1 MIPVLYKADATEF
14 ETFGIGA
21 LSECTY
27 CEVTEERNGT
37 FECTLKYPVTG
48 RLFAELKNERLIKA
62 KPNDTSKEQLFRI
75 YRITTPINGIVTIYA
90 QHISYDLSNIAEL
103 MWSSAKISPSLAMSR
118 LFTKTAT
125 THNFKCITDF
135 SSGKPFSV
143 SKPKSVRACLGGS
156 EGSMLDRWGGEYEW
170 DNFNV
175 ILHSNR
181 GKDNGVVIE
190 YGKNLTDME
199 QDNDFTDVYTDV
211 LPYAVFSDDST
222 EKVITLSEIT
232 LPIIDTPTR
241 QKTLI
246 KDFTEFFEDK
256 ASINENSLRN
266 KAKNFIKAN
275 PLGVETPTL
284 TVEFEPLWKQ
294 PEYSAILERVSL
306 CDTVTIRHSALGI
319 TAKSKVIKTVY
330 DALAEKY
337 VSITLG
343 TAKSNFVN
351 TVGDIKTELSEVK
364 NKTEHFPLLIN
375 TAVKNATSL
384 ITGQNGGY
392 VVINTNSVS
401 GQPYELLILDAPTI
415 ESAVNVWRWNVGG
428 LGFSKNGYNG
438 PYETAITSD
447 GQIVADFIT
456 SGTLTANIIKAGV
469 ISSFDN
475 SSWWDLESGEVHLKA
490 YASTETVK
498 EINEKIDATDKRV
511 DETNDKIDDVNE
523 QLDGVRETISTVT
536 EKTAELQIN
545 ADKISSTVS
554 SLTTTVE
561 TIDSTL
567 ETEQK
572 RVTDAENKI
581 SVLEQTSDK
590 LSSTVSSLTTT
601 VETIDSTLE
610 TEQER
615 VTDAENKISVLEQ
628 TADNL
633 SIKIEEQ
640 YVGGMNYIQNSAGLN
655 GMSDDWEYSGSVST
669 GTSTDISS
677 NTSSNS
683 CFILGRSSTLSQT
696 VNEIVPDRSYTV
708 SIRAR
713 KPYSSYTAYFYIQ
726 YNGVKKEYL
735 FDTTDSFDWTDFSVV
750 LPDVSDSSITICA
763 YSRDAPLYISDIMLT
778 DGSIARKWTPA
789 PNEIYTNEVKIDR
802 KGIEVSNSKS
812 KQKTVI
818 TNTEFSGYYNNE
830 KIFTLNKDET
840 QTKKTT
846 VDGELTIGK
855 TKFIP
860 MADISQGLNIVI
872 LD

>member
-1 MIPVLYKADATEF
+1 MIPILYKADAVDF
-14 ETFGIGA
+14 STFGIGA

-27 CEVTEERNGT
+27 CEVTEERNGA

-62 KPNDTSKEQLFRI
+62 KPNDTSKKQLFRI

-90 QHISYDLSNIAEL
+90 QHIPYDLSNIAEL
-103 MWSSAKISPSLAMSR
+103 MWSSAMISPSLAMSR
-118 LFTKTAT
+118 LFTKTAS
-125 THNFKCITDF
+125 THNFKCSTDF
-135 SSGKPFSV
+135 SSAKPFSV

-156 EGSMLDRWGGEYEW
+156 EGSMLDLWGGEYEW

-175 ILHSNR
+175 ILHSKR

-199 QDNDFTDVYTDV
+199 QDNDFTDVYTDL
-211 LPYAVFSDDST
+211 LPYAVFSNDST
-222 EKVITLSEIT
+222 EKVIILSEIT
-232 LPIIDTPTR
+232 LPIIDKPTR

-256 ASINENSLRN
+256 SSINENSLRN
-266 KAKNFIKAN
+266 KAKEFIKEN

-284 TVEFEPLWKQ
+284 TVAFEPLWKQ
-294 PEYSAILERVSL
+294 PEYSAILERVPL

-330 DALAEKY
+330 DSLAEKY

-351 TVGDIKTELSEVK
+351 TVGDIKAALSEVK

-392 VVINTNSVS
+392 VVINTNIVS

-456 SGTLTANIIKAGV
+456 SGSLTANIIKAGV

-475 SSWWDLESGEVHLKA
+475 SPWWDLESGEVHLKA

-511 DETNDKIDDVNE
+511 DETNDKIDAVNN
-523 QLDGVRETISTVT
+523 QLHGVCGTISTVI
-536 EKTAELQIN
+536 EKNAELQIN
-545 ADKISSTVS
+545 A
-554 SLTTTVE
+554 
-561 TIDSTL
+561 
-567 ETEQK
+567 
-572 RVTDAENKI
+572 
-581 SVLEQTSDK
+581 DK

-633 SIKIEEQ
+633 SVKIEEQ

-655 GMSDDWEYSGSVST
+655 GMSDDWEYSGKVST
-669 GTSTDISS
+669 GTSTNISS

-683 CFILGRSSTLSQT
+683 CFILGSSSTLSQT
-696 VNEIVPDRSYTV
+696 VNGIVSDRSYTV

-735 FDTTDSFDWTDFSVV
+735 FNTTDSFDWTDFSVV

-763 YSRDAPLYISDIMLT
+763 YSRYAPLYISDIMLT

-789 PNEIYTNEVKIDR
+789 PNETYTNEVKIDR

>member
-1 MIPVLYKADATEF
+1 MIPILYKADAVDF
-14 ETFGIGA
+14 STFGIGA
-21 LSECTY
+21 LSECTL
-27 CEVTEERNGT
+27 CEVTEERNGA

-48 RLFAELKNERLIKA
+48 RLFSELKNERLIKA

-103 MWSSAKISPSLAMSR
+103 VWSSAMISPSLAMSR

-125 THNFKCITDF
+125 THNFKCSTDF
-135 SSGKPFSV
+135 STAKPFSV
-143 SKPKSVRACLGGS
+143 SKPKSLRACLGGS
-156 EGSMLDRWGGEYEW
+156 EDSMLDLWGGEYEW

-175 ILHSNR
+175 ILHSKR

-199 QDNDFTDVYTDV
+199 QDNDFTDVYTDI
-211 LPYAVFSDDST
+211 LPYAVFSDENT

-232 LPIIDTPTR
+232 LPIIDNPAR
-241 QKTLI
+241 PKTLI
-246 KDFTEFFEDK
+246 KDFTEFFDDK

-284 TVEFEPLWKQ
+284 TVAFEPLWKQ

-330 DALAEKY
+330 DSLAEKY

-364 NKTEHFPLLIN
+364 TKTEHFPLLIN

-384 ITGQNGGY
+384 ITGQTGGY

-456 SGTLTANIIKAGV
+456 SGSLTANIIKAGV

-498 EINEKIDATDKRV
+498 EINEKIYATDKRV
-511 DETNDKIDDVNE
+511 DETNDKIDAVNN
-523 QLDGVRETISTVT
+523 QLDGVRVTISTVI

-545 ADKISSTVS
+545 ADKI
-554 SLTTTVE
+554 
-561 TIDSTL
+561 
-567 ETEQK
+567 
-572 RVTDAENKI
+572 N
-581 SVLEQTSDK
+581 
-590 LSSTVSSLTTT
+590 STVSSLTTT

-615 VTDAENKISVLEQ
+615 ITDAENKISVLEQ

-633 SIKIEEQ
+633 SVKIEEQ

-655 GMSDDWEYSGSVST
+655 GMSDDWIYSGKVST

-683 CFILGRSSTLSQT
+683 CFIMGSSSTLSQT

-735 FDTTDSFDWTDFSVV
+735 FNTTDSFDWTDFSVV

-802 KGIEVSNSKS
+802 RGIEVSNSKS

-860 MADISQGLNIVI
+860 MADTSQGLNIVI

>member
-1 MIPVLYKADATEF
+1 MIPILYKADAVDF
-14 ETFGIGA
+14 STFGIGA
-21 LSECTY
+21 LSECTL
-27 CEVTEERNGT
+27 CEVTEERNGA
-37 FECTLKYPVTG
+37 FECTLKYPVIG
-48 RLFAELKNERLIKA
+48 ILFAELKNERLIKA

-103 MWSSAKISPSLAMSR
+103 MWSSAMISPSLAMSR
-118 LFTKTAT
+118 IFTKTAT
-125 THNFKCITDF
+125 THNFKCSTDF
-135 SSGKPFSV
+135 SSAKPFSV

-156 EGSMLDRWGGEYEW
+156 EGSMLDLWGGEYEW

-175 ILHSNR
+175 ILHSKR

-190 YGKNLTDME
+190 YGKNLTEME
-199 QDNDFTDVYTDV
+199 QDNDFTDVYTDL
-211 LPYAVFSDDST
+211 LPYAVFSDESK
-222 EKVITLSEIT
+222 EKVVTLSEIT
-232 LPIIDTPTR
+232 LPIIDNPTR

-246 KDFTEFFEDK
+246 KDFTEFFDDK
-256 ASINENSLRN
+256 ASINENSLRT
-266 KAKNFIKAN
+266 KAQSYIKEN

-284 TVEFEPLWKQ
+284 TVAFEPLWKQ

-330 DALAEKY
+330 DSLAEKY

-343 TAKSNFVN
+343 SAKSNFVN
-351 TVGDIKTELSEVK
+351 TVGDVKKEISNVK
-364 NKTEHFPLLIN
+364 NEVGHFPLLIN

-456 SGTLTANIIKAGV
+456 SGSLTANIIKAGV

-490 YASTETVK
+490 YA
-498 EINEKIDATDKRV
+498 
-511 DETNDKIDDVNE
+511 TNDSVN
-523 QLDGVRETISTVT
+523 QLKGTVSAVT
-536 EKTAELQIN
+536 KKTAELQVN
-545 ADKISSTVS
+545 TERISSTVS

-561 TIDSTL
+561 TLDNTL
-567 ETEQK
+567 KTEQE
-572 RVTDAENKI
+572 RVATVQNKI

-590 LSSTVSSLTTT
+590 ISSTVSSLTET

-610 TEQER
+610 SEQER
-615 VTDAENKISVLEQ
+615 VTNAENKISVLEQ

-633 SIKIEEQ
+633 SVKIEEQ

-655 GMSDDWEYSGSVST
+655 GMSDDWEYSGKVST

-683 CFILGRSSTLSQT
+683 CFILGSSSTLSQT
-696 VNEIVPDRSYTV
+696 VNGIVPDRSYTV

-713 KPYSSYTAYFYIQ
+713 KPYSAYTAYFYIQ
-726 YNGVKKEYL
+726 YNGIKKEYL
-735 FDTTDSFDWTDFSVV
+735 FNTTDSFDWTDFSVV

-860 MADISQGLNIVI
+860 MADTSQGLNIVI

>member
-1 MIPVLYKADATEF
+1 MIPILYKADAVNF
-14 ETFGIGA
+14 STFGIGA
-21 LSECTY
+21 LSECTL
-27 CEVTEERNGT
+27 CEVTEERNGA

-48 RLFAELKNERLIKA
+48 RLFTELKNERLIKA

-103 MWSSAKISPSLAMSR
+103 MWSSAMISPSLAMSR
-118 LFTKTAT
+118 LFTKAAS
-125 THNFKCITDF
+125 THNFKCSTDF
-135 SSGKPFSV
+135 SSAKPFLV

-175 ILHSNR
+175 ILHSKR

-199 QDNDFTDVYTDV
+199 HDNDFTDVYTDL
-211 LPYAVFSDDST
+211 LPYAVFSDENT

-232 LPIIDTPTR
+232 LPIIDNPTR

-246 KDFTEFFEDK
+246 KDFTEFFEDR
-256 ASINENSLRN
+256 ASINESSLRT
-266 KAKNFIKAN
+266 KAQSYIKEN

-284 TVEFEPLWKQ
+284 TVAFEPLWKQ
-294 PEYSAILERVSL
+294 SEYSAILERVSL

-330 DALAEKY
+330 DSLAEKY

-343 TAKSNFVN
+343 TAKLNFVN

-401 GQPYELLILDAPTI
+401 GQPYELLILDAPNI
-415 ESAVNVWRWNVGG
+415 SDAVNVWRWNVGG

-447 GQIVADFIT
+447 EQIAADFIT

-490 YASTETVK
+490 YAT
-498 EINEKIDATDKRV
+498 TDSLNKLEESV
-511 DETNDKIDDVNE
+511 SDV
-523 QLDGVRETISTVT
+523 TK
-536 EKTAELQIN
+536 KTAELQVN
-545 ADKISSTVS
+545 A
-554 SLTTTVE
+554 
-561 TIDSTL
+561 
-567 ETEQK
+567 
-572 RVTDAENKI
+572 
-581 SVLEQTSDK
+581 DK

-633 SIKIEEQ
+633 SVKIEEQ

-655 GMSDDWEYSGSVST
+655 GMSDDWEYTGKVST

-683 CFILGRSSTLSQT
+683 CFILSSSSTLSQT

-735 FDTTDSFDWTDFSVV
+735 FNTTNSFDWTDFSVV

-763 YSRDAPLYISDIMLT
+763 YSRYAPLYISDIMLT

-802 KGIEVSNSKS
+802 KGIEVLNSKS

>member
-21 LSECTY
+21 LSECTL
-27 CEVTEERNGT
+27 CEVTEERNGA

-125 THNFKCITDF
+125 THNFKCSTDF

-156 EGSMLDRWGGEYEW
+156 EGSILDLWGGEYEW

-175 ILHSNR
+175 ILHSKR

-199 QDNDFTDVYTDV
+199 QDNDFTDVYTDL
-211 LPYAVFSDDST
+211 LPYAVFSDENT
-222 EKVITLSEIT
+222 EKVITLSEVT
-232 LPIIDTPTR
+232 LPIVDNPLR
-241 QKTLI
+241 NKTLI
-246 KDFTEFFEDK
+246 KDLTEFFDDK
-256 ASINENSLRN
+256 ASINENSLRT
-266 KAKNFIKAN
+266 KAQSYIKAN

-284 TVEFEPLWKQ
+284 TVAFEPLWKQ

-330 DALAEKY
+330 DSLAEKY

-364 NKTEHFPLLIN
+364 NKTENFPLLIN

-490 YASTETVK
+490 YA
-498 EINEKIDATDKRV
+498 
-511 DETNDKIDDVNE
+511 TNDSVN
-523 QLDGVRETISTVT
+523 QLKGTVSAVT
-536 EKTAELQIN
+536 KKTAELQVN
-545 ADKISSTVS
+545 TERISSTVS

-561 TIDSTL
+561 TIDNTL
-567 ETEQK
+567 KTEQE
-572 RVTDAENKI
+572 RVATVQNKI
-581 SVLEQTSDK
+581 SILEQTSDK
-590 LSSTVSSLTTT
+590 LSSTVSSLTET

-610 TEQER
+610 TEQDR

-633 SIKIEEQ
+633 SVKIEEQ

-683 CFILGRSSTLSQT
+683 CFILGSSSTLSQT
-696 VNEIVPDRSYTV
+696 VNELVPDRSYTV

-763 YSRDAPLYISDIMLT
+763 YSRYAPLYISDIMLT

-860 MADISQGLNIVI
+860 MADTSQGLNIII

>member
-1 MIPVLYKADATEF
+1 MIPILYKADTTEF
-14 ETFGIGA
+14 ETYGIGA
-21 LSECTY
+21 LSECTL
-27 CEVTEERNGT
+27 CEVTEERNGA
-37 FECTLKYPVTG
+37 FECTLKYHITG

-103 MWSSAKISPSLAMSR
+103 MWSSAMISPSLAMSR
-118 LFTKTAT
+118 LFTKTAS
-125 THNFKCITDF
+125 THNFKCSTDF
-135 SSGKPFSV
+135 SSAKPFSV

-156 EGSMLDRWGGEYEW
+156 EGSMLDFWDGEYEW

-175 ILHSNR
+175 ILHTKR

-199 QDNDFTDVYTDV
+199 QDNDFTDVYTDL
-211 LPYAVFSDDST
+211 LPYAVFSDENT

-232 LPIIDTPTR
+232 LPIIDNPTR
-241 QKTLI
+241 QKMLI
-246 KDFTEFFEDK
+246 KDFTEFFEDR
-256 ASINENSLRN
+256 ASINESSLRT
-266 KAKNFIKAN
+266 KAQSYIKEN

-284 TVEFEPLWKQ
+284 TVAFEPLWKQ

-401 GQPYELLILDAPTI
+401 GQPYELLILDEPTI

-490 YASTETVK
+490 YAT
-498 EINEKIDATDKRV
+498 TDSLNKLEERV
-511 DETNDKIDDVNE
+511 SDV
-523 QLDGVRETISTVT
+523 TK
-536 EKTAELQIN
+536 KTAELQVN
-545 ADKISSTVS
+545 A
-554 SLTTTVE
+554 
-561 TIDSTL
+561 
-567 ETEQK
+567 
-572 RVTDAENKI
+572 
-581 SVLEQTSDK
+581 DK
-590 LSSTVSSLTTT
+590 LSSTVSSLTET

-615 VTDAENKISVLEQ
+615 VTDAKNKISVLEQ

-633 SIKIEEQ
+633 SVKIEEQ
-640 YVGGMNYIQNSAGLN
+640 YVGSMNYIQNSAGLN
-655 GMSDDWEYSGSVST
+655 GMSDDWEYTGKVST
-669 GTSTDISS
+669 GTSTDLSS

-683 CFILGRSSTLSQT
+683 CFILGSSSTLSQT

-735 FDTTDSFDWTDFSVV
+735 FNTTDSFDWTDFSVV

>member
-1 MIPVLYKADATEF
+1 M
-14 ETFGIGA
+14 
-21 LSECTY
+21 
-27 CEVTEERNGT
+27 
-37 FECTLKYPVTG
+37 
-48 RLFAELKNERLIKA
+48 
-62 KPNDTSKEQLFRI
+62 
-75 YRITTPINGIVTIYA
+75 
-90 QHISYDLSNIAEL
+90 
-103 MWSSAKISPSLAMSR
+103 
-118 LFTKTAT
+118 
-125 THNFKCITDF
+125 
-135 SSGKPFSV
+135 
-143 SKPKSVRACLGGS
+143 
-156 EGSMLDRWGGEYEW
+156 
-170 DNFNV
+170 
-175 ILHSNR
+175 ILHTKR

-199 QDNDFTDVYTDV
+199 QDNDFTDVYTDI
-211 LPYAVFSDDST
+211 LPYAVFSDENT

-232 LPIIDTPTR
+232 LPIIDNPTR

-256 ASINENSLRN
+256 SSINENSLRN
-266 KAKNFIKAN
+266 KAKEFIKTN

-284 TVEFEPLWKQ
+284 TVAFEPLWKQ

-330 DALAEKY
+330 DSLAEKY

-343 TAKSNFVN
+343 TSKSNFVN

-401 GQPYELLILDAPTI
+401 GKPYELLILDAPTI

-490 YASTETVK
+490 YASTETVEK
-498 EINEKIDATDKRV
+498 INKKIDAADKRV

-523 QLDGVRETISTVT
+523 QLDGVRGTISTVI

-545 ADKISSTVS
+545 ADK
-554 SLTTTVE
+554 
-561 TIDSTL
+561 
-567 ETEQK
+567 
-572 RVTDAENKI
+572 
-581 SVLEQTSDK
+581 
-590 LSSTVSSLTTT
+590 LSSTVSSLTET

-633 SIKIEEQ
+633 SVKIEEQ

-683 CFILGRSSTLSQT
+683 CFILGSSSTLSQT

-708 SIRAR
+708 SIRAK
-713 KPYSSYTAYFYIQ
+713 KPYSA
-726 YNGVKKEYL
+726 
-735 FDTTDSFDWTDFSVV
+735 
-750 LPDVSDSSITICA
+750 
-763 YSRDAPLYISDIMLT
+763 
-778 DGSIARKWTPA
+778 
-789 PNEIYTNEVKIDR
+789 
-802 KGIEVSNSKS
+802 
-812 KQKTVI
+812 
-818 TNTEFSGYYNNE
+818 
-830 KIFTLNKDET
+830 
-840 QTKKTT
+840 
-846 VDGELTIGK
+846 
-855 TKFIP
+855 
-860 MADISQGLNIVI
+860 
-872 LD
+872 

>member
-1 MIPVLYKADATEF
+1 MIPVLYKADAVDF
-14 ETFGIGA
+14 STFGIGA
-21 LSECTY
+21 LSECTL
-27 CEVTEERNGT
+27 CEVTEERNGA

-48 RLFAELKNERLIKA
+48 QMFAELKNERLIKA

-118 LFTKTAT
+118 LFTKTAS
-125 THNFKCITDF
+125 THNFKCSTDF

-175 ILHSNR
+175 ILHRNR

-199 QDNDFTDVYTDV
+199 QDNDFTDVYTDL
-211 LPYAVFSDDST
+211 LPYAVFSDENT
-222 EKVITLSEIT
+222 EKVIALSEIT
-232 LPIIDTPTR
+232 LPIIDRPTR

-246 KDFTEFFEDK
+246 KDFTELFEDK
-256 ASINENSLRN
+256 SSINENSLRN
-266 KAKNFIKAN
+266 KAKEFIKEN

-284 TVEFEPLWKQ
+284 TVAFEPLWKQ

-330 DALAEKY
+330 DSLAEKY

-351 TVGDIKTELSEVK
+351 TVGDIKAELSEVK

-511 DETNDKIDDVNE
+511 DETNDKIDDVND
-523 QLDGVRETISTVT
+523 QLDGVRESISTVT
-536 EKTAELQIN
+536 EKTAELQVN
-545 ADKISSTVS
+545 ADKISSKVS
-554 SLTTTVE
+554 SLT
-561 TIDSTL
+561 
-567 ETEQK
+567 K
-572 RVTDAENKI
+572 
-581 SVLEQTSDK
+581 
-590 LSSTVSSLTTT
+590 T

-633 SIKIEEQ
+633 SVKIEEQ

-655 GMSDDWEYSGSVST
+655 GMSDDWEYSGSVNT

-683 CFILGRSSTLSQT
+683 CFILGSSSSLSQT
-696 VNEIVPDRSYTV
+696 VNKIVPDRSYTV

-763 YSRDAPLYISDIMLT
+763 YSRYAPLYISDIMLT

-860 MADISQGLNIVI
+860 MADTSQGLNIVI

>member
-21 LSECTY
+21 LSECTL
-27 CEVTEERNGT
+27 CEVTEERNGA

-48 RLFAELKNERLIKA
+48 RLFSELKNERLIKA

-103 MWSSAKISPSLAMSR
+103 MWSSAMISPSLAMSR
-118 LFTKTAT
+118 LFTKTAS
-125 THNFKCITDF
+125 THNFKCSTDF

-175 ILHSNR
+175 VLHSNR

-232 LPIIDTPTR
+232 LPIIDRPTR

-246 KDFTEFFEDK
+246 KDFTELFEDK
-256 ASINENSLRN
+256 SSINENSLRN
-266 KAKNFIKAN
+266 KAKEFIKEN

-284 TVEFEPLWKQ
+284 TVAFEPLWKQ

-330 DALAEKY
+330 DSLAEKY

-415 ESAVNVWRWNVGG
+415 EGAVNVWRWNVGG

-490 YASTETVK
+490 YA
-498 EINEKIDATDKRV
+498 
-511 DETNDKIDDVNE
+511 TNDSVN
-523 QLDGVRETISTVT
+523 QLKGTVSAVT
-536 EKTAELQIN
+536 KKTAELQVN
-545 ADKISSTVS
+545 TERISSTVS

-561 TIDSTL
+561 TIDNTL
-567 ETEQK
+567 KTEQE
-572 RVTDAENKI
+572 RVATVQNKI

-590 LSSTVSSLTTT
+590 LSSTVSSLTET

-633 SIKIEEQ
+633 SVKIEEQ

-655 GMSDDWEYSGSVST
+655 GMSDDWIYSGKVST

-683 CFILGRSSTLSQT
+683 CFILGSSSTLSQT

>member
-1 MIPVLYKADATEF
+1 MIPILYKADTTEF
-14 ETFGIGA
+14 ETYGIGA
-21 LSECTY
+21 LSECTL
-27 CEVTEERNGT
+27 CEVTEERNGA
-37 FECTLKYPVTG
+37 FECTLKYLVTG

-62 KPNDTSKEQLFRI
+62 KPNDTSEKQLFRI

-103 MWSSAKISPSLAMSR
+103 MWSSAMISPSLAMSR
-118 LFTKTAT
+118 LFTKTAS
-125 THNFKCITDF
+125 THNFKCSTDF
-135 SSGKPFSV
+135 SSAKPFSV

-156 EGSMLDRWGGEYEW
+156 EGSMLDLWGGEYEW

-175 ILHSNR
+175 ILHSKR
-181 GKDNGVVIE
+181 GNDNGVVIE

-199 QDNDFTDVYTDV
+199 HDNDFTNVYTDL
-211 LPYAVFSDDST
+211 LPYAVFSDENT

-232 LPIIDTPTR
+232 LPIIDRPTR

-256 ASINENSLRN
+256 SSINENSLRN
-266 KAKNFIKAN
+266 KAKEFIKEN

-284 TVEFEPLWKQ
+284 TVAFEPLWKQ

-330 DALAEKY
+330 DSLAEKY

-351 TVGDIKTELSEVK
+351 TVGDIKAALSEVK

-490 YASTETVK
+490 YAT
-498 EINEKIDATDKRV
+498 TDSLSKLEESV
-511 DETNDKIDDVNE
+511 SDV
-523 QLDGVRETISTVT
+523 TK
-536 EKTAELQIN
+536 KTAELQVN
-545 ADKISSTVS
+545 A
-554 SLTTTVE
+554 
-561 TIDSTL
+561 
-567 ETEQK
+567 
-572 RVTDAENKI
+572 
-581 SVLEQTSDK
+581 DK
-590 LSSTVSSLTTT
+590 LSSTVSSLTET

-633 SIKIEEQ
+633 SVKIEEQ

-655 GMSDDWEYSGSVST
+655 GMSDDWEYSGSVNT

-683 CFILGRSSTLSQT
+683 CFILSSSSTLSQT

-708 SIRAR
+708 SIRAK

-735 FDTTDSFDWTDFSVV
+735 FNTTDSFDWTDFSVV

-763 YSRDAPLYISDIMLT
+763 YSREAPLYISDIMLT

-846 VDGELTIGK
+846 VNGELTIGK

>member
-1 MIPVLYKADATEF
+1 MIPILYKADAVDF
-14 ETFGIGA
+14 STFGIGA
-21 LSECTY
+21 LSECTL
-27 CEVTEERNGT
+27 CEVTEERNGA

-48 RLFAELKNERLIKA
+48 ILFAELKNERLIKA

-103 MWSSAKISPSLAMSR
+103 MWSSAMISPSLAMSR
-118 LFTKTAT
+118 LFTKTASA
-125 THNFKCITDF
+125 HNFKCSTDF
-135 SSGKPFSV
+135 SSAKPFSV

-156 EGSMLDRWGGEYEW
+156 EGSMLDLWGGEYEW

-175 ILHSNR
+175 ILHSKR

-199 QDNDFTDVYTDV
+199 QDNDFTDVYTDI
-211 LPYAVFSDDST
+211 LPYAVFSDEST
-222 EKVITLSEIT
+222 EKVVTLSEIT
-232 LPIIDTPTR
+232 LPIIDNPTR

-256 ASINENSLRN
+256 ASINENSLRT
-266 KAKNFIKAN
+266 KAQSYIKEN
-275 PLGVETPTL
+275 PLGVGNPTL
-284 TVEFEPLWKQ
+284 TVAFEPLWKQ

-330 DALAEKY
+330 DSLAEKY

-351 TVGDIKTELSEVK
+351 TVGDIKTELSEIK

-428 LGFSKNGYNG
+428 LGFSSNGYNG

-490 YASTETVK
+490 YAT
-498 EINEKIDATDKRV
+498 TDSLNKLEESV
-511 DETNDKIDDVNE
+511 SDV
-523 QLDGVRETISTVT
+523 TK
-536 EKTAELQIN
+536 KTAELQVN
-545 ADKISSTVS
+545 A
-554 SLTTTVE
+554 E
-561 TIDSTL
+561 
-567 ETEQK
+567 
-572 RVTDAENKI
+572 
-581 SVLEQTSDK
+581 K

-601 VETIDSTLE
+601 VETIDNTLESEQERVATVQNKISVLEQTSDKISSTVSSLTETVETIDSTLE
-610 TEQER
+610 SEQER
-615 VTDAENKISVLEQ
+615 VTNAENKITVLEQ

-633 SIKIEEQ
+633 SVKIEEQ

-683 CFILGRSSTLSQT
+683 CFILGTSSTLSQT

-763 YSRDAPLYISDIMLT
+763 YSRYAPLYISDIMLT

-860 MADISQGLNIVI
+860 MADTSQGLNIVI

>member
-1 MIPVLYKADATEF
+1 MIPILYKADAVDF
-14 ETFGIGA
+14 STFGIGA
-21 LSECTY
+21 LSECTL
-27 CEVTEERNGT
+27 CEVTEERNGA

-48 RLFAELKNERLIKA
+48 ILFAELKNERLIKA

-125 THNFKCITDF
+125 THNFKCSTDF

-143 SKPKSVRACLGGS
+143 SKPKSVRSCLGGS

-175 ILHSNR
+175 VLHSNR

-199 QDNDFTDVYTDV
+199 QDNDFTDVYTDL
-211 LPYAVFSDDST
+211 LPYAVFSDENT

-232 LPIIDTPTR
+232 LPIIDNTTR

-256 ASINENSLRN
+256 SSINENSLRT
-266 KAKNFIKAN
+266 KAQSYITSN

-284 TVEFEPLWKQ
+284 TVAFEPLWKQ

-330 DALAEKY
+330 DSLAEKY

-415 ESAVNVWRWNVGG
+415 EGAVNVWRWNVGG

-498 EINEKIDATDKRV
+498 EINEKIDVTDKRV

-523 QLDGVRETISTVT
+523 QLDGVRGTISTVI

-545 ADKISSTVS
+545 SDKISSTVS
-554 SLTTTVE
+554 SLNTTVE
-561 TIDSTL
+561 KIDSTL
-567 ETEQK
+567 E
-572 RVTDAENKI
+572 
-581 SVLEQTSDK
+581 S
-590 LSSTVSSLTTT
+590 
-601 VETIDSTLE
+601 
-610 TEQER
+610 EQER
-615 VTDAENKISVLEQ
+615 VTNAENKITVLEQ

-633 SIKIEEQ
+633 SVKIEEQ

-655 GMSDDWEYSGSVST
+655 GMSDDWEYSGKVST

-683 CFILGRSSTLSQT
+683 CFIMGSSSTLSQT
-696 VNEIVPDRSYTV
+696 VNGIVPDRSYTV

-735 FDTTDSFDWTDFSVV
+735 FNTTDSFDWTDFSVV

-802 KGIEVSNSKS
+802 RGIEVSNSKS

-860 MADISQGLNIVI
+860 MADTSQGLNIVI

>member
-1 MIPVLYKADATEF
+1 MIPILYKADAVDF
-14 ETFGIGA
+14 STFGIGA
-21 LSECTY
+21 LSECTL
-27 CEVTEERNGT
+27 CEVTEERNGA
-37 FECTLKYPVTG
+37 FECTLKYPVTSQM
-48 RLFAELKNERLIKA
+48 FAELKNERLIKA

-118 LFTKTAT
+118 LFTKTAS
-125 THNFKCITDF
+125 THNFKCSTDF

-199 QDNDFTDVYTDV
+199 QDNDFTDVYTDL
-211 LPYAVFSDDST
+211 LPYAVFSDENT

-232 LPIIDTPTR
+232 LPIIDNHTR

-256 ASINENSLRN
+256 SSINENSMRN
-266 KAKNFIKAN
+266 KAKEFIRAN

-284 TVEFEPLWKQ
+284 TVAFEPLWKQ

-428 LGFSKNGYNG
+428 LGFSSNGYNG

-511 DETNDKIDDVNE
+511 DETNDKIDEVNN
-523 QLDGVRETISTVT
+523 QLDGVRGTISTVI

-554 SLTTTVE
+554 SLT
-561 TIDSTL
+561 
-567 ETEQK
+567 K
-572 RVTDAENKI
+572 
-581 SVLEQTSDK
+581 
-590 LSSTVSSLTTT
+590 T

-633 SIKIEEQ
+633 SVKIEEQ

-655 GMSDDWEYSGSVST
+655 GMSDDWEYSGNVST
-669 GTSTDISS
+669 GTTTDISS

-683 CFILGRSSTLSQT
+683 CFILGSSSALSQT
-696 VNEIVPDRSYTV
+696 VNGIVPDRSYTV
-708 SIRAR
+708 SIRAK
-713 KPYSSYTAYFYIQ
+713 KPYSAYTAYFYIQ
-726 YNGVKKEYL
+726 YNGIKKEYL

>member
-1 MIPVLYKADATEF
+1 MIPVLYKADAVDF
-14 ETFGIGA
+14 STFGIGA
-21 LSECTY
+21 LSECTL
-27 CEVTEERNGT
+27 CEVTEERNGA

-48 RLFAELKNERLIKA
+48 ILFAELKNERLIKA

-118 LFTKTAT
+118 LFKKTAT
-125 THNFKCITDF
+125 THNFKCSTDF

-156 EGSMLDRWGGEYEW
+156 EVSMLDRWGGEYEW

-175 ILHSNR
+175 ILHSKR
-181 GKDNGVVIE
+181 GKDNGVIIE

-199 QDNDFTDVYTDV
+199 QDNDFTDVYTDL

-232 LPIIDTPTR
+232 LPIIDRPTR

-256 ASINENSLRN
+256 SSINENSLRN
-266 KAKNFIKAN
+266 KAKEFIKAN

-284 TVEFEPLWKQ
+284 TVAFEPLWKQ

-306 CDTVTIRHSALGI
+306 CDTVTIRHSALDI

-330 DALAEKY
+330 DSLAEKY

-401 GQPYELLILDAPTI
+401 GQPYELLILDEPTI

-498 EINEKIDATDKRV
+498 EINEKINITDKRV
-511 DETNDKIDDVNE
+511 DETNDKIDEVNN
-523 QLDGVRETISTVT
+523 QLDGVRGTISTVI

-545 ADKISSTVS
+545 SDKISSTVS
-554 SLTTTVE
+554 SLTE
-561 TIDSTL
+561 
-567 ETEQK
+567 
-572 RVTDAENKI
+572 
-581 SVLEQTSDK
+581 
-590 LSSTVSSLTTT
+590 T

-615 VTDAENKISVLEQ
+615 VTDSENKISVLEQ
-628 TADNL
+628 AADNL
-633 SIKIEEQ
+633 SVKIEEQ

-683 CFILGRSSTLSQT
+683 CFILGSSSTLSQT

-726 YNGVKKEYL
+726 YNGMKKEYL

-750 LPDVSDSSITICA
+750 LHDVSDSSITICA

-860 MADISQGLNIVI
+860 MADTSQGLNIVI

>member
-1 MIPVLYKADATEF
+1 MIPILYKADAVDFSTY
-14 ETFGIGA
+14 GIGA
-21 LSECTY
+21 LSECTL
-27 CEVTEERNGT
+27 CEVTEERNGA

-48 RLFAELKNERLIKA
+48 RMFSELKNERLIKA

-103 MWSSAKISPSLAMSR
+103 MWSSALISPSLAMSR
-118 LFTKTAT
+118 LFTKTASA
-125 THNFKCITDF
+125 HNFKCSTDF

-156 EGSMLDRWGGEYEW
+156 EGSILDLWGGEYEW

-175 ILHSNR
+175 ILHSKR

-190 YGKNLTDME
+190 YGKNLTEME
-199 QDNDFTDVYTDV
+199 QDNDFTDVYTDI
-211 LPYAVFSDDST
+211 LPYAVFSDEST
-222 EKVITLSEIT
+222 EKVVTLSEIT
-232 LPIIDTPTR
+232 LPIIDNPTR

-284 TVEFEPLWKQ
+284 TVAFEPLWKQ

-330 DALAEKY
+330 DSLAEKY

-364 NKTEHFPLLIN
+364 TKTEHFPLLIN

-456 SGTLTANIIKAGV
+456 SGSLTANIIKAGV

-490 YASTETVK
+490 YA
-498 EINEKIDATDKRV
+498 
-511 DETNDKIDDVNE
+511 TNDSVN
-523 QLDGVRETISTVT
+523 QLKGTVSAVT
-536 EKTAELQIN
+536 KKTAELQVN
-545 ADKISSTVS
+545 TERISSTVS

-561 TIDSTL
+561 TLDNTL
-567 ETEQK
+567 KTEQA
-572 RVTDAENKI
+572 RVATVQNKI

-590 LSSTVSSLTTT
+590 MKSTVSSLTTK

-610 TEQER
+610 SEQER
-615 VTDAENKISVLEQ
+615 VTNAENKITVLEQ

-633 SIKIEEQ
+633 SVKIEEQ

-655 GMSDDWEYSGSVST
+655 GMSDDWIYSGKVST

-683 CFILGRSSTLSQT
+683 CFILGSSSTLSQT
-696 VNEIVPDRSYTV
+696 VNGIVPDRSYTV

-713 KPYSSYTAYFYIQ
+713 KPYSAYTAYFYIQ
-726 YNGVKKEYL
+726 YNGIKKEYL
-735 FDTTDSFDWTDFSVV
+735 FNTTDSFDWTDFSVV

-860 MADISQGLNIVI
+860 MADTSQGLNIVI

>member
-1 MIPVLYKADATEF
+1 MIPILYKADATEF

-27 CEVTEERNGT
+27 CEVTEERNGA

-62 KPNDTSKEQLFRI
+62 RPNDTSKEQLFRI
-75 YRITTPINGIVTIYA
+75 YRITTPINGIITIYA

-103 MWSSAKISPSLAMSR
+103 MWSSAMISPSLAMSR
-118 LFTKTAT
+118 LFTKTAS
-125 THNFKCITDF
+125 THNFKCSTDF
-135 SSGKPFSV
+135 SSAKPFSV

-156 EGSMLDRWGGEYEW
+156 EGSMLDLWGGEYEW

-175 ILHSNR
+175 ILHSKR

-199 QDNDFTDVYTDV
+199 QDNDFTDVYTDL
-211 LPYAVFSDDST
+211 LPYAVFSDENT

-232 LPIIDTPTR
+232 LPIIDKPTR

-246 KDFTEFFEDK
+246 KDFTDFFDDK
-256 ASINENSLRN
+256 ASINENSLRT
-266 KAKNFIKAN
+266 KALSYIKEN

-284 TVEFEPLWKQ
+284 TVAFEPLWKQ

-330 DALAEKY
+330 DSLAEKY

-401 GQPYELLILDAPTI
+401 GQPYELLILDAPNI
-415 ESAVNVWRWNVGG
+415 SDAVNVWRWNVGG

-490 YASTETVK
+490 YAT
-498 EINEKIDATDKRV
+498 TDSLSKLEESV
-511 DETNDKIDDVNE
+511 SN
-523 QLDGVRETISTVT
+523 VT
-536 EKTAELQIN
+536 KKTAELQIN

-554 SLTTTVE
+554 SLTE
-561 TIDSTL
+561 
-567 ETEQK
+567 
-572 RVTDAENKI
+572 
-581 SVLEQTSDK
+581 
-590 LSSTVSSLTTT
+590 T

-633 SIKIEEQ
+633 SVRIEEQ

-655 GMSDDWEYSGSVST
+655 GMSDDWTYSGSVST

-683 CFILGRSSTLSQT
+683 CFIMGSSSTLSQT
-696 VNEIVPDRSYTV
+696 VNGIVPDRSYTV

-763 YSRDAPLYISDIMLT
+763 YSRYAPLYISDIMLT

-860 MADISQGLNIVI
+860 MADTSQGLNIVI

>member
-1 MIPVLYKADATEF
+1 MIPILYKADAVDF
-14 ETFGIGA
+14 STFGIGS

-27 CEVTEERNGT
+27 CEVTEEQNGA

-103 MWSSAKISPSLAMSR
+103 MWSSAMISPSLAMSR
-118 LFTKTAT
+118 LFTKTAS
-125 THNFKCITDF
+125 THNFKCSTDF
-135 SSGKPFSV
+135 SSAKPFSV
-143 SKPKSVRACLGGS
+143 SKPMSVRACLGGS
-156 EGSMLDRWGGEYEW
+156 EGSMLDLWGGEYEW

-175 ILHSNR
+175 ILHTKR

-199 QDNDFTDVYTDV
+199 QDNDFTDVYTDI
-211 LPYAVFSDDST
+211 LPYAVFSDEST
-222 EKVITLSEIT
+222 EKVITLSEVT
-232 LPIIDTPTR
+232 LPIVDNPLR
-241 QKTLI
+241 NKTLI
-246 KDFTEFFEDK
+246 KDFTDFFEDK
-256 ASINENSLRN
+256 SSINENSLRT
-266 KAKNFIKAN
+266 KALSYIKEN

-284 TVEFEPLWKQ
+284 TVAFEPLWKQ

-330 DALAEKY
+330 DSLAEKY

-490 YASTETVK
+490 YAT
-498 EINEKIDATDKRV
+498 TDSLNKLEESV
-511 DETNDKIDDVNE
+511 SDV
-523 QLDGVRETISTVT
+523 TK
-536 EKTAELQIN
+536 KTAELQIN

-567 ETEQK
+567 ETEQ
-572 RVTDAENKI
+572 
-581 SVLEQTSDK
+581 
-590 LSSTVSSLTTT
+590 
-601 VETIDSTLE
+601 
-610 TEQER
+610 ER
-615 VTDAENKISVLEQ
+615 ITDAENKISVLEQ

-633 SIKIEEQ
+633 SVKIEEQ

-655 GMSDDWEYSGSVST
+655 GMSDDWEYTGKVST

-683 CFILGRSSTLSQT
+683 CFILGSSSTLSQT

-735 FDTTDSFDWTDFSVV
+735 FNTTDSFDWTDFSVV

-763 YSRDAPLYISDIMLT
+763 YSRYAPLYISDIMLT

-812 KQKTVI
+812 RQKTVI

>member
-27 CEVTEERNGT
+27 CEVTEERNGA

-48 RLFAELKNERLIKA
+48 QMFAELKNERLIKA
-62 KPNDTSKEQLFRI
+62 KPNDTSEEQLFRI

-103 MWSSAKISPSLAMSR
+103 MWSSAMISPSLAMSR

-125 THNFKCITDF
+125 THNFKCSTDF
-135 SSGKPFSV
+135 SSAKPFSV

-156 EGSMLDRWGGEYEW
+156 EGSMLDLWSGEYEW

-175 ILHSNR
+175 ILHSKR

-199 QDNDFTDVYTDV
+199 HDNDFTDVYTDL
-211 LPYAVFSDDST
+211 LPYAVFSDENT

-232 LPIIDTPTR
+232 LPIIDNPTR

-256 ASINENSLRN
+256 SSINENSLRN
-266 KAKNFIKAN
+266 KAKEFIKEN

-284 TVEFEPLWKQ
+284 TVAFEPLWKQ

-330 DALAEKY
+330 DSLAEKY

-351 TVGDIKTELSEVK
+351 TVGDIKTALSEVK

-401 GQPYELLILDAPTI
+401 GQPYELLILDEPTI

-490 YASTETVK
+490 YATNDSVNQLKETVS
-498 EINEKIDATDKRV
+498 A
-511 DETNDKIDDVNE
+511 
-523 QLDGVRETISTVT
+523 VT
-536 EKTAELQIN
+536 KKTAELQVN
-545 ADKISSTVS
+545 TERISSTVS

-561 TIDSTL
+561 TIDNTL
-567 ETEQK
+567 KTEQE
-572 RVTDAENKI
+572 RVATVQNKI

-590 LSSTVSSLTTT
+590 LSSTVSCLNTT
-601 VETIDSTLE
+601 VEKIDSTLE
-610 TEQER
+610 SEQER
-615 VTDAENKISVLEQ
+615 VTNAENKITVLEQ

-633 SIKIEEQ
+633 SVKIEEQ
-640 YVGGMNYIQNSAGLN
+640 YVGGMNYIHNSAGLN
-655 GMSDDWEYSGSVST
+655 GMSDDWIYSGKVST

-683 CFILGRSSTLSQT
+683 CFILGSSSTLSQT
-696 VNEIVPDRSYTV
+696 VNGIVPDRSYTV

-860 MADISQGLNIVI
+860 MADTSQGLNIVI

>member
-1 MIPVLYKADATEF
+1 MIPILYKADAVDF
-14 ETFGIGA
+14 STFGIGA
-21 LSECTY
+21 LSECTL
-27 CEVTEERNGT
+27 CEVTEERNGA

-48 RLFAELKNERLIKA
+48 RLFSELKNERLIKA

-103 MWSSAKISPSLAMSR
+103 VWSSAMISPSLAMSR

-125 THNFKCITDF
+125 THNFKCSTDF
-135 SSGKPFSV
+135 STAKPFSV

-156 EGSMLDRWGGEYEW
+156 EDSMLDLWGGEYEW

-175 ILHSNR
+175 ILHSKR

-199 QDNDFTDVYTDV
+199 QDNDFTDVYTDI
-211 LPYAVFSDDST
+211 LPYAVFSDENT

-232 LPIIDTPTR
+232 LPIIDNPAR
-241 QKTLI
+241 PKTLI
-246 KDFTEFFEDK
+246 KDFTEFFDDK

-284 TVEFEPLWKQ
+284 TVAFEPLWKQ

-330 DALAEKY
+330 DSLAEKY

-364 NKTEHFPLLIN
+364 TKTEHFPLLIN

-384 ITGQNGGY
+384 ITGQTGGY

-456 SGTLTANIIKAGV
+456 SGSLTANIIKAGV

-498 EINEKIDATDKRV
+498 EINEKIYATDKRV
-511 DETNDKIDDVNE
+511 DETNDKIDAVNN
-523 QLDGVRETISTVT
+523 QLDGVRGTISTVI

-545 ADKISSTVS
+545 ADKI
-554 SLTTTVE
+554 
-561 TIDSTL
+561 
-567 ETEQK
+567 
-572 RVTDAENKI
+572 N
-581 SVLEQTSDK
+581 
-590 LSSTVSSLTTT
+590 STVSSLTTT

-615 VTDAENKISVLEQ
+615 ITDAENKISVLEQ

-633 SIKIEEQ
+633 SVKIEEQ

-655 GMSDDWEYSGSVST
+655 GMSDDWIYSGKVST

-683 CFILGRSSTLSQT
+683 CFIMGSSSTLSQT

-735 FDTTDSFDWTDFSVV
+735 FNTTDSFDWTDFSVV

-802 KGIEVSNSKS
+802 RGIEVSNSKS

-855 TKFIP
+855 TKFIT
-860 MADISQGLNIVI
+860 MADTSQGLNIVI

>member
-1 MIPVLYKADATEF
+1 MIPILYKADAVDF
-14 ETFGIGA
+14 STFGIGA
-21 LSECTY
+21 LSECTL
-27 CEVTEERNGT
+27 CEVTEERNGA

-48 RLFAELKNERLIKA
+48 ILFSELKNERLIKA

-103 MWSSAKISPSLAMSR
+103 MWSSAMISPSLAMSR
-118 LFTKTAT
+118 IFTKTAT
-125 THNFKCITDF
+125 THNFKCSTDF
-135 SSGKPFSV
+135 SSAKPFSV

-156 EGSMLDRWGGEYEW
+156 EGSMLDLWGGEYEW

-175 ILHSNR
+175 ILHSKR

-199 QDNDFTDVYTDV
+199 QDNDFTDVYTDL
-211 LPYAVFSDDST
+211 LPYAVFSDEST
-222 EKVITLSEIT
+222 EKVVTLSEVT
-232 LPIIDTPTR
+232 LPIVDTPLR
-241 QKTLI
+241 SKTLI
-246 KDFTEFFEDK
+246 KDFTELFEDK
-256 ASINENSLRN
+256 SSINENSLRK
-266 KAKNFIKAN
+266 KALSYIKKN

-284 TVEFEPLWKQ
+284 TVAFEPLWKQ

-306 CDTVTIRHSALGI
+306 CDTVTIKHSVLGI

-343 TAKSNFVN
+343 SAKSNFVN

-364 NKTEHFPLLIN
+364 TKTEHFPLLIN

-392 VVINTNSVS
+392 IVINTNSVS
-401 GQPYELLILDAPTI
+401 GQPYELLILDAPNI
-415 ESAVNVWRWNVGG
+415 SDAVNVWRWNVGG

-456 SGTLTANIIKAGV
+456 SGSLTANIIKAGV

-498 EINEKIDATDKRV
+498 EINEKIDVTDKRV
-511 DETNDKIDDVNE
+511 DETNDKIDAVNN
-523 QLDGVRETISTVT
+523 QLDGVRGTISTVI

-545 ADKISSTVS
+545 A
-554 SLTTTVE
+554 
-561 TIDSTL
+561 
-567 ETEQK
+567 
-572 RVTDAENKI
+572 
-581 SVLEQTSDK
+581 DK

-610 TEQER
+610 SEQER
-615 VTDAENKISVLEQ
+615 VTNAENKITVLEQ

-633 SIKIEEQ
+633 SVKIEEQ

-683 CFILGRSSTLSQT
+683 CFIMGSSSTLSQT
-696 VNEIVPDRSYTV
+696 VNGIVPDRSYTV

-713 KPYSSYTAYFYIQ
+713 KPYSAYTAYFYIQ
-726 YNGVKKEYL
+726 YNGIKKEYL
-735 FDTTDSFDWTDFSVV
+735 FNTTDSFDWTDFSVV

-860 MADISQGLNIVI
+860 MADTSQGLNIVI

>member
-1 MIPVLYKADATEF
+1 MIPILYKADAVDF
-14 ETFGIGA
+14 LTFGIGA
-21 LSECTY
+21 LSECTL
-27 CEVTEERNGT
+27 CEVTEERNGA

-48 RLFAELKNERLIKA
+48 ILFAELKNERLIKA

-103 MWSSAKISPSLAMSR
+103 MWSSAMISPSLAMSR
-118 LFTKTAT
+118 LFTKTAS
-125 THNFKCITDF
+125 THNFKCSTDF

-156 EGSMLDRWGGEYEW
+156 EGSMLDLWGGEYEW

-175 ILHSNR
+175 ILHTKR

-199 QDNDFTDVYTDV
+199 QDNDFTDVYTDI
-211 LPYAVFSDDST
+211 LPYAVFSDEST

-232 LPIIDTPTR
+232 LPIIDNPTR

-498 EINEKIDATDKRV
+498 EINEKIDETDKRL
-511 DETNDKIDDVNE
+511 DETNDKIDDVNN
-523 QLDGVRETISTVT
+523 QLDGVRESISIVT

-545 ADKISSTVS
+545 ADKI
-554 SLTTTVE
+554 
-561 TIDSTL
+561 
-567 ETEQK
+567 
-572 RVTDAENKI
+572 N
-581 SVLEQTSDK
+581 
-590 LSSTVSSLTTT
+590 STVSSLTTT

-615 VTDAENKISVLEQ
+615 VTNAENKISVLEQ

-633 SIKIEEQ
+633 SVKIEEQ

-669 GTSTDISS
+669 GTSTDIIS

-683 CFILGRSSTLSQT
+683 CFILGSSSSLSQT

-763 YSRDAPLYISDIMLT
+763 YSRYAPLYISDIMLT

-860 MADISQGLNIVI
+860 MADTSQGLNIVI

>member
-1 MIPVLYKADATEF
+1 MIPILYKADATEF
-14 ETFGIGA
+14 DTYGIGA
-21 LSECTY
+21 LSECTL
-27 CEVTEERNGT
+27 CEVTEERNGA

-48 RLFAELKNERLIKA
+48 ILFAELKNERLIKA
-62 KPNDTSKEQLFRI
+62 KPNDTSEEQLFRI

-103 MWSSAKISPSLAMSR
+103 MWSSALISPSLAMSR
-118 LFTKTAT
+118 LFTKTASA
-125 THNFKCITDF
+125 HNFKCSTDF

-143 SKPKSVRACLGGS
+143 SKPKSVRACLGGV
-156 EGSMLDRWGGEYEW
+156 EGSMLDLWGGEYEW

-175 ILHSNR
+175 ILHSKR

-199 QDNDFTDVYTDV
+199 QDNDFTDVYTDI
-211 LPYAVFSDDST
+211 LPYAVFSDEST
-222 EKVITLSEIT
+222 EKVVTLSEVT
-232 LPIIDTPTR
+232 LPIVDTPLR
-241 QKTLI
+241 SKTLI
-246 KDFTEFFEDK
+246 KDFTELFEDK
-256 ASINENSLRN
+256 SSINENSLRK
-266 KAKNFIKAN
+266 KALSYIKEN

-284 TVEFEPLWKQ
+284 TVAFEPLWKQ

-306 CDTVTIRHSALGI
+306 CDTVTIKHYVLGI

-330 DALAEKY
+330 DSLAEKY

-343 TAKSNFVN
+343 SAKSNFVN
-351 TVGDIKTELSEVK
+351 TVGDVKEEISNVK
-364 NKTEHFPLLIN
+364 NEVGHFPLLIN

-384 ITGQNGGY
+384 ITGQTGGY

-456 SGTLTANIIKAGV
+456 SGSLTANIIKAGV

-490 YASTETVK
+490 YASTDSLNKLEESVS
-498 EINEKIDATDKRV
+498 
-511 DETNDKIDDVNE
+511 DV
-523 QLDGVRETISTVT
+523 TK
-536 EKTAELQIN
+536 KTAELQVN
-545 ADKISSTVS
+545 ADSLSSTVS
-554 SLTTTVE
+554 SLTESVIE
-561 TIDSTL
+561 IDNTL
-567 ETEQK
+567 ESEQE
-572 RVTDAENKI
+572 RVTTAENKI

-601 VETIDSTLE
+601 IETIDSTLE

-615 VTDAENKISVLEQ
+615 VTNAENKISSLEQ

-633 SIKIEEQ
+633 SVKIEEQ

-683 CFILGRSSTLSQT
+683 CFILGSSSTLSQT

-713 KPYSSYTAYFYIQ
+713 KPYSAYTAYFYIQ
-726 YNGVKKEYL
+726 YNGIKKEYL
-735 FDTTDSFDWTDFSVV
+735 FNTTDSFDWTDFSVV

-860 MADISQGLNIVI
+860 MADTSQGLNIVI

>member
-1 MIPVLYKADATEF
+1 MIPILYKADAVDF
-14 ETFGIGA
+14 STFGIGA
-21 LSECTY
+21 LSECTL
-27 CEVTEERNGT
+27 CEVTEERNGA
-37 FECTLKYPVTG
+37 FECALKYPVTG
-48 RLFAELKNERLIKA
+48 KLFSELKNERLIKA
-62 KPNDTSKEQLFRI
+62 KPNDTSNEQLFRI
-75 YRITTPINGIVTIYA
+75 YRITTPINGIVKIYA

-103 MWSSAKISPSLAMSR
+103 MWSSTLISPSLAMSR
-118 LFTKTAT
+118 LFTKTASA
-125 THNFKCITDF
+125 HNFKCSTDF
-135 SSGKPFSV
+135 SSAKPFSV

-156 EGSMLDRWGGEYEW
+156 EGSMLDLWGGEYEW

-175 ILHSNR
+175 ILHSKR

-199 QDNDFTDVYTDV
+199 QDNDFTDVYTDL
-211 LPYAVFSDDST
+211 LPYAVFSDEST
-222 EKVITLSEIT
+222 EKVITLSEVT
-232 LPIIDTPTR
+232 LPIVDTPLR
-241 QKTLI
+241 SKTLI

-256 ASINENSLRN
+256 SSINENSLRN

-284 TVEFEPLWKQ
+284 TVAFEPLWKQ

-415 ESAVNVWRWNVGG
+415 ESAINVWRWNVGG

-447 GQIVADFIT
+447 GQIVADFIK
-456 SGTLTANIIKAGV
+456 SGSLTANIIKAGV

-490 YASTETVK
+490 YA
-498 EINEKIDATDKRV
+498 
-511 DETNDKIDDVNE
+511 TNDSVNH
-523 QLDGVRETISTVT
+523 LKGTVSAVT
-536 EKTAELQIN
+536 KKTAELQVN
-545 ADKISSTVS
+545 TERISSTVS
-554 SLTTTVE
+554 SLTE
-561 TIDSTL
+561 
-567 ETEQK
+567 
-572 RVTDAENKI
+572 
-581 SVLEQTSDK
+581 
-590 LSSTVSSLTTT
+590 T

-633 SIKIEEQ
+633 SVRIEEQ

-655 GMSDDWEYSGSVST
+655 GMSDDWIYSGKVST
-669 GTSTDISS
+669 GTSTNISS

-683 CFILGRSSTLSQT
+683 CFILGSSSTLSQT
-696 VNEIVPDRSYTV
+696 INEIVPNRSYTV

-735 FDTTDSFDWTDFSVV
+735 FNTTDSFDWTDFSVV

-860 MADISQGLNIVI
+860 MADTSQGLNIVI

>member
-1 MIPVLYKADATEF
+1 M
-14 ETFGIGA
+14 
-21 LSECTY
+21 
-27 CEVTEERNGT
+27 
-37 FECTLKYPVTG
+37 
-48 RLFAELKNERLIKA
+48 
-62 KPNDTSKEQLFRI
+62 
-75 YRITTPINGIVTIYA
+75 
-90 QHISYDLSNIAEL
+90 
-103 MWSSAKISPSLAMSR
+103 
-118 LFTKTAT
+118 
-125 THNFKCITDF
+125 
-135 SSGKPFSV
+135 
-143 SKPKSVRACLGGS
+143 
-156 EGSMLDRWGGEYEW
+156 
-170 DNFNV
+170 
-175 ILHSNR
+175 
-181 GKDNGVVIE
+181 
-190 YGKNLTDME
+190 
-199 QDNDFTDVYTDV
+199 
-211 LPYAVFSDDST
+211 
-222 EKVITLSEIT
+222 
-232 LPIIDTPTR
+232 
-241 QKTLI
+241 
-246 KDFTEFFEDK
+246 
-256 ASINENSLRN
+256 
-266 KAKNFIKAN
+266 
-275 PLGVETPTL
+275 
-284 TVEFEPLWKQ
+284 WKQ

-319 TAKSKVIKTVY
+319 TAKSKIIKTVY
-330 DALAEKY
+330 DSLAEKY
-337 VSITLG
+337 VSITHG

-351 TVGDIKTELSEVK
+351 TVGDIKAALSEVK

-401 GQPYELLILDAPTI
+401 GQPYELLILDEPTI

-490 YASTETVK
+490 YAT
-498 EINEKIDATDKRV
+498 TDSLNKLEESV
-511 DETNDKIDDVNE
+511 SDV
-523 QLDGVRETISTVT
+523 TK
-536 EKTAELQIN
+536 KTAELQVN
-545 ADKISSTVS
+545 A
-554 SLTTTVE
+554 
-561 TIDSTL
+561 
-567 ETEQK
+567 
-572 RVTDAENKI
+572 
-581 SVLEQTSDK
+581 DK

-615 VTDAENKISVLEQ
+615 VTDAENKISVFEQ

-633 SIKIEEQ
+633 SVKIEEQ

-655 GMSDDWEYSGSVST
+655 GMSDDWEYTGKVST
-669 GTSTDISS
+669 GTSTDINS

-683 CFILGRSSTLSQT
+683 CFILSSSSTLCQT

-735 FDTTDSFDWTDFSVV
+735 FNTTDSFDWTDFSVV

>member
-1 MIPVLYKADATEF
+1 MIPILYKADATEF
-14 ETFGIGA
+14 DTYGIGA
-21 LSECTY
+21 LSECTL
-27 CEVTEERNGT
+27 CEVTEERNGA

-48 RLFAELKNERLIKA
+48 ILFAELKNERLIKA
-62 KPNDTSKEQLFRI
+62 KPNDTSEEQLFRI

-103 MWSSAKISPSLAMSR
+103 MWSSAMISPSLAMSR
-118 LFTKTAT
+118 LFTKTASA
-125 THNFKCITDF
+125 HNFKCSTDF

-143 SKPKSVRACLGGS
+143 SKPMSVRACLGGV
-156 EGSMLDRWGGEYEW
+156 EGSMLDLWGGEYEW

-175 ILHSNR
+175 ILHSKR

-199 QDNDFTDVYTDV
+199 QDNDFTDVYTDI
-211 LPYAVFSDDST
+211 LPYAVFSDEST
-222 EKVITLSEIT
+222 EKVITLSEVT
-232 LPIIDTPTR
+232 LPIVDNPLR
-241 QKTLI
+241 SKTQI

-256 ASINENSLRN
+256 ASINENSLRT
-266 KAKNFIKAN
+266 KAQSYIKEN

-284 TVEFEPLWKQ
+284 TVAFEPLWKQ
-294 PEYSAILERVSL
+294 PEYSTILERVSL

-343 TAKSNFVN
+343 SAKSNFVN
-351 TVGDIKTELSEVK
+351 TVGDVKKEISNVK
-364 NKTEHFPLLIN
+364 NEVGHFPLLIN

-384 ITGQNGGY
+384 ITGQTGGY

-401 GQPYELLILDAPTI
+401 GQPYELLILDAPNI
-415 ESAVNVWRWNVGG
+415 SDAVNVWRWNVGG

-456 SGTLTANIIKAGV
+456 SGRLTANIIKAGV

-490 YASTETVK
+490 YA
-498 EINEKIDATDKRV
+498 
-511 DETNDKIDDVNE
+511 TNDSVN
-523 QLDGVRETISTVT
+523 QLKGTVSAVT
-536 EKTAELQIN
+536 KKTAELQVN
-545 ADKISSTVS
+545 TERISSAVS

-567 ETEQK
+567 KTEQA
-572 RVTDAENKI
+572 RVATVQNKI

-590 LSSTVSSLTTT
+590 MKSTVSSLTTK

-615 VTDAENKISVLEQ
+615 VTNAENKISVLEQ
-628 TADNL
+628 TADSL
-633 SIKIEEQ
+633 SVKIEEQ

-683 CFILGRSSTLSQT
+683 CFILGSSSTLSQT

-713 KPYSSYTAYFYIQ
+713 KPYSAYTAYFYIQ

-735 FDTTDSFDWTDFSVV
+735 FNTTDSFDWTDFSVV

-802 KGIEVSNSKS
+802 RGIEVSNSKS

-860 MADISQGLNIVI
+860 MADTSQGLNIVI

>member
-1 MIPVLYKADATEF
+1 MIPILYKADAVDF
-14 ETFGIGA
+14 STFGIGA
-21 LSECTY
+21 LSECTL
-27 CEVTEERNGT
+27 CEVTEERNGA

-48 RLFAELKNERLIKA
+48 QMFAELKNERLIKA

-103 MWSSAKISPSLAMSR
+103 MWSSAMISPSLAMSR
-118 LFTKTAT
+118 LFTKTTT
-125 THNFKCITDF
+125 THNFKCSTDF

-175 ILHSNR
+175 ILHTNR

-199 QDNDFTDVYTDV
+199 QDNDFTDVYTDI
-211 LPYAVFSDDST
+211 LPYAVFSDENT

-232 LPIIDTPTR
+232 LPIIDRPTR

-256 ASINENSLRN
+256 ESINENSLRN

-330 DALAEKY
+330 DSLAEKY

-351 TVGDIKTELSEVK
+351 TVGDIKAELSEVK

-428 LGFSKNGYNG
+428 LGFSQNGYNG

-498 EINEKIDATDKRV
+498 EINEKIDTTDKRV
-511 DETNDKIDDVNE
+511 DETNSKIDKVNN
-523 QLDGVRETISTVT
+523 QLDGVRGTISTVI

-545 ADKISSTVS
+545 SDKISSTVS
-554 SLTTTVE
+554 SLNTTVE
-561 TIDSTL
+561 KIDSTL
-567 ETEQK
+567 E
-572 RVTDAENKI
+572 
-581 SVLEQTSDK
+581 S
-590 LSSTVSSLTTT
+590 
-601 VETIDSTLE
+601 
-610 TEQER
+610 EQER
-615 VTDAENKISVLEQ
+615 VTNAENKITVLEQ
-628 TADNL
+628 TADNF
-633 SIKIEEQ
+633 SVKIEEQ

-655 GMSDDWEYSGSVST
+655 GMSDDWEYTGKVST

-683 CFILGRSSTLSQT
+683 CFILGSSSTLSQT

-713 KPYSSYTAYFYIQ
+713 KPYSAYTAYFYIQ

-860 MADISQGLNIVI
+860 MADTSQGLNIVI

>member
-1 MIPVLYKADATEF
+1 MIPILYKADAVDF
-14 ETFGIGA
+14 STFGIGA
-21 LSECTY
+21 LSECTL
-27 CEVTEERNGT
+27 CEVTEERNGA

-48 RLFAELKNERLIKA
+48 QMFAELKNERLIKA

-103 MWSSAKISPSLAMSR
+103 MWSSAMISPSLAMSR
-118 LFTKTAT
+118 LFTKTAS
-125 THNFKCITDF
+125 THNFKCSTDF
-135 SSGKPFSV
+135 SSAKPFSV
-143 SKPKSVRACLGGS
+143 SKPMSVRARLGGS

-199 QDNDFTDVYTDV
+199 QDNDFTDVYTDI
-211 LPYAVFSDDST
+211 LPYAVFSDENT

-232 LPIIDTPTR
+232 LPIIDRPTR

-256 ASINENSLRN
+256 SSINENSLRN
-266 KAKNFIKAN
+266 KAKEFIKEN
-275 PLGVETPTL
+275 LLGAETPTL
-284 TVEFEPLWKQ
+284 TVAFEPLWKQ

-330 DALAEKY
+330 DSLAEKY

-364 NKTEHFPLLIN
+364 NKTERFPLLIN

-415 ESAVNVWRWNVGG
+415 EGAVNVWRWNVGG
-428 LGFSKNGYNG
+428 LGFSSNGYNG

-498 EINEKIDATDKRV
+498 EINEKIDAADKRL
-511 DETNDKIDDVNE
+511 DETNDKIDDVNN
-523 QLDGVRETISTVT
+523 QLDGVRGTISTVI

-545 ADKISSTVS
+545 SDKISSTVS
-554 SLTTTVE
+554 SLTE
-561 TIDSTL
+561 
-567 ETEQK
+567 
-572 RVTDAENKI
+572 
-581 SVLEQTSDK
+581 
-590 LSSTVSSLTTT
+590 T

-633 SIKIEEQ
+633 SVKIEEQ

-683 CFILGRSSTLSQT
+683 CFILGSSSTLSQT

-763 YSRDAPLYISDIMLT
+763 YSRYAPLYISDIMLT

>member
-1 MIPVLYKADATEF
+1 MIPILYKADAVDFSTY
-14 ETFGIGA
+14 GIGA

-27 CEVTEERNGT
+27 CEVTEERNGA

-48 RLFAELKNERLIKA
+48 ILFAELKNERLIKA

-103 MWSSAKISPSLAMSR
+103 MWSSALISPSLAMSR
-118 LFTKTAT
+118 IFTKTAT
-125 THNFKCITDF
+125 THNFKCSTDF
-135 SSGKPFSV
+135 SSAKPFSV

-156 EGSMLDRWGGEYEW
+156 EGSMLDLWGGEYEW

-175 ILHSNR
+175 ILHSKR

-190 YGKNLTDME
+190 YGKNLTEME
-199 QDNDFTDVYTDV
+199 QDNDFTDVYTDI
-211 LPYAVFSDDST
+211 LPYAVFSDEST
-222 EKVITLSEIT
+222 EKVVTLSEVT
-232 LPIIDTPTR
+232 LPIVDTPLR
-241 QKTLI
+241 SKTLI

-275 PLGVETPTL
+275 PLGLETPTL
-284 TVEFEPLWKQ
+284 TVAFEPLWKQ

-343 TAKSNFVN
+343 SAKSNFVN

-384 ITGQNGGY
+384 ITGQTGGY

-456 SGTLTANIIKAGV
+456 SGSLTANIIKAGV

-490 YASTETVK
+490 YA
-498 EINEKIDATDKRV
+498 
-511 DETNDKIDDVNE
+511 TNDSVN
-523 QLDGVRETISTVT
+523 QLKGTVSAVT
-536 EKTAELQIN
+536 KKTAELQVN
-545 ADKISSTVS
+545 TERISSTVS

-561 TIDSTL
+561 TLDNTL
-567 ETEQK
+567 KTEQA
-572 RVTDAENKI
+572 RVATVQNKI

-590 LSSTVSSLTTT
+590 MKSTVSSLTTK

-610 TEQER
+610 SEQER
-615 VTDAENKISVLEQ
+615 VTNAENKITVLEQ

-633 SIKIEEQ
+633 SVKIEEQ

-655 GMSDDWEYSGSVST
+655 GMSDDWIYSGKVST

-683 CFILGRSSTLSQT
+683 CFILGSSSTLSQT

-713 KPYSSYTAYFYIQ
+713 KPYSAYTAYFYIQ
-726 YNGVKKEYL
+726 YNGIKKEYL
-735 FDTTDSFDWTDFSVV
+735 FNTTDSFDWTDFSVV

-855 TKFIP
+855 AKFIP

>member
-1 MIPVLYKADATEF
+1 MIPILYKADAVDF
-14 ETFGIGA
+14 STFGIGA
-21 LSECTY
+21 LSECTL
-27 CEVTEERNGT
+27 CEVTEERNGA

-48 RLFAELKNERLIKA
+48 QMFAELKNERLIKA

-118 LFTKTAT
+118 LFTKTAS
-125 THNFKCITDF
+125 THNFKCSTDF

-175 ILHSNR
+175 ILHSKR

-199 QDNDFTDVYTDV
+199 QDNDFTDVYTDI
-211 LPYAVFSDDST
+211 LPYAVFSDENT

-232 LPIIDTPTR
+232 RPIIDRPTR

-256 ASINENSLRN
+256 SSINENSLRN
-266 KAKNFIKAN
+266 KAKEFIKEN

-284 TVEFEPLWKQ
+284 TVAFEPLWKQ

-330 DALAEKY
+330 DSLAEKY

-415 ESAVNVWRWNVGG
+415 EGAVNVWRWNVGG

-498 EINEKIDATDKRV
+498 EINEKINITDKRV

-554 SLTTTVE
+554 SLTE
-561 TIDSTL
+561 
-567 ETEQK
+567 
-572 RVTDAENKI
+572 
-581 SVLEQTSDK
+581 
-590 LSSTVSSLTTT
+590 T

-633 SIKIEEQ
+633 SVKIEEQ

-655 GMSDDWEYSGSVST
+655 GMSDDWKYSGSVST

-677 NTSSNS
+677 NTSANS
-683 CFILGRSSTLSQT
+683 CFILGSSSTLSQT

-763 YSRDAPLYISDIMLT
+763 YSRYAPLYISDIMLT

-860 MADISQGLNIVI
+860 MADTSQGLNIVI

>member
-1 MIPVLYKADATEF
+1 MIPILYKADTTEF
-14 ETFGIGA
+14 ETYGIGA
-21 LSECTY
+21 LSECTL
-27 CEVTEERNGT
+27 CEVTEERNGA
-37 FECTLKYPVTG
+37 FECTLKYLVTG

-62 KPNDTSKEQLFRI
+62 KPNDTSEEQLFRI

-103 MWSSAKISPSLAMSR
+103 MWSSAMISTSLAMSR
-118 LFTKTAT
+118 LFTKTAS
-125 THNFKCITDF
+125 THNFKCSTDF
-135 SSGKPFSV
+135 SSAKPFSV
-143 SKPKSVRACLGGS
+143 SKPMSVRACLGGS

-175 ILHSNR
+175 ILHSKR

-199 QDNDFTDVYTDV
+199 HNNDFTDVYTDL
-211 LPYAVFSDDST
+211 LPYAVFSDENT

-232 LPIIDTPTR
+232 LPIIDRPTR

-256 ASINENSLRN
+256 SSINENSLRN
-266 KAKNFIKAN
+266 KAKEFIKEN

-284 TVEFEPLWKQ
+284 TVAFEPLWKQ

-330 DALAEKY
+330 DSLAEKY

-401 GQPYELLILDAPTI
+401 GQPYELLILDEPTI

-490 YASTETVK
+490 YAT
-498 EINEKIDATDKRV
+498 TDSLNKLEESV
-511 DETNDKIDDVNE
+511 SDV
-523 QLDGVRETISTVT
+523 TK
-536 EKTAELQIN
+536 KTAELQVN
-545 ADKISSTVS
+545 A
-554 SLTTTVE
+554 
-561 TIDSTL
+561 
-567 ETEQK
+567 
-572 RVTDAENKI
+572 
-581 SVLEQTSDK
+581 DK

-633 SIKIEEQ
+633 SVKIEEQ
-640 YVGGMNYIQNSAGLN
+640 YVGGINYIQNSTGLN
-655 GMSDDWEYSGSVST
+655 GMSDDWEYTGKVST

-683 CFILGRSSTLSQT
+683 CFILSSSSTLSQT

-735 FDTTDSFDWTDFSVV
+735 FNTTDSFDWTDFSVV

-763 YSRDAPLYISDIMLT
+763 YSRYAPLYISDIMLT

-818 TNTEFSGYYNNE
+818 TNTCLLYTSPSPR
-830 KIFTLNKDET
+830 D
-840 QTKKTT
+840 
-846 VDGELTIGK
+846 
-855 TKFIP
+855 
-860 MADISQGLNIVI
+860 
-872 LD
+872 

>member
-1 MIPVLYKADATEF
+1 MIPILYKADATEF
-14 ETFGIGA
+14 DTYGIGA
-21 LSECTY
+21 LSECTL
-27 CEVTEERNGT
+27 CEVTEERNGA
-37 FECTLKYPVTG
+37 FECTLKYPVSG
-48 RLFAELKNERLIKA
+48 ILFSELKNERLIKA

-103 MWSSAKISPSLAMSR
+103 MWSSAMVSPSLAMSR

-125 THNFKCITDF
+125 THNFKCSTDF
-135 SSGKPFSV
+135 SSAKPFSV
-143 SKPKSVRACLGGS
+143 SKPMSVRACLGGV
-156 EGSMLDRWGGEYEW
+156 EGSMLDLWGGEYEW
-170 DNFNV
+170 DNFKV
-175 ILHSNR
+175 ILHTKR

-190 YGKNLTDME
+190 YGKNLTEME
-199 QDNDFTDVYTDV
+199 QDNDFTDVYTDI
-211 LPYAVFSDDST
+211 LPYAVFSDEST

-232 LPIIDTPTR
+232 LPIIDNPTR

-246 KDFTEFFEDK
+246 KDFTELFNDK
-256 ASINENSLRN
+256 SSINENSLRN
-266 KAKNFIKAN
+266 KAKEFIKAN

-284 TVEFEPLWKQ
+284 TVAFEPLWKQ

-330 DALAEKY
+330 DSLAEKY

-351 TVGDIKTELSEVK
+351 TIGDVKKEISNVK
-364 NKTEHFPLLIN
+364 NEVGHFPLLIN

-456 SGTLTANIIKAGV
+456 SGSLTANIIKAGV

-490 YASTETVK
+490 YA
-498 EINEKIDATDKRV
+498 
-511 DETNDKIDDVNE
+511 TNDSVN
-523 QLDGVRETISTVT
+523 QLKGTVSAVT
-536 EKTAELQIN
+536 KKTAELQVN
-545 ADKISSTVS
+545 TERISSTVS

-561 TIDSTL
+561 TIDNTL
-567 ETEQK
+567 KTEQA
-572 RVTDAENKI
+572 RVATVQNKI

-590 LSSTVSSLTTT
+590 ISSTVSSLTET

-610 TEQER
+610 SEQER
-615 VTDAENKISVLEQ
+615 VTNAENKISVLEQ
-628 TADNL
+628 AADNL
-633 SIKIEEQ
+633 SVKIEKQ

-683 CFILGRSSTLSQT
+683 CFIMGSSSTLSQT
-696 VNEIVPDRSYTV
+696 VNGIVPDRSYTV

-713 KPYSSYTAYFYIQ
+713 KPYSAYTAYFYIQ
-726 YNGVKKEYL
+726 YNGIKKEYL
-735 FDTTDSFDWTDFSVV
+735 FNTNDSFDWTDFSVV

-802 KGIEVSNSKS
+802 RGIEVSNSKS

-860 MADISQGLNIVI
+860 MADTSQGLNIVI